1 MPSAFHSSES
11 AESTE
16 PAGGGK
22 LPEELPARVP
32 LPPIAGP
39 ETASIEEA
47 LKELQAGR
55 PLIVVDDPERENEGD
70 LVLPASQVTP
80 ALVAFFIRHTS
91 GILCTP
97 IRSARAQSLELRPMV
112 AQNDAPLSTAFTVS
126 VDYRHGLTTGISAEE
141 RCRTI
146 LALVN
151 SDAPQD
157 FVRPGHIFPLVGRE
171 GGVLVR
177 TGHTEAALDLA
188 RLAGLPE
195 VGLLA
200 ELVNDDGSVKKGE
213 QILEFARHH
222 RIRVVTIADLVR
234 YRQESESLLTRV
246 AAKPRATAAGPAW
259 VYSYRPNFQPM
270 LEAHACHFAMVF
282 GELGDGASV
291 LVRFHKEHL
300 PDDIFADVFT
310 DSSQGLRESLR
321 RIGEE
326 KRGIIVYLRRGAVG
340 VVESKDSQLTSWR
353 EIGIGAQILRDLGV
367 KSIRLLAHA
376 DRAYV
381 GLAGFGIE
389 FLKTE
394 LLSQS
399 P

>member
-1 MPSAFHSSES
+1 MPSEFYSS
-11 AESTE
+11 E
-16 PAGGGK
+16 PAG
-22 LPEELPARVP
+22 EELSARGP
-32 LPPIAGP
+32 HRAGT
-39 ETASIEEA
+39 EAASIEVA

-70 LVLPASQVTP
+70 LVLPASKVTP
-80 ALVAFFIRHTS
+80 ELVAFFIRHTS

-97 IRSARAQSLELRPMV
+97 IRAARAQSLELRPMV

-141 RCRTI
+141 RCQTI
-146 LALVN
+146 LALVRSN
-151 SDAPQD
+151 SPED

-200 ELVNDDGSVKKGE
+200 ELVNDDGSVKKGG
-213 QILEFARHH
+213 QILDFARHH
-222 RIRVVTIADLVR
+222 QIRVVTIAELVR

-246 AAKPRATAAGPAW
+246 AATPRATAAGPAW
-259 VYSYRPNFQPM
+259 VYSYRPSFEPT
-270 LEAHACHFAMVF
+270 LDAHACHFAMVF

-291 LVRFHKEHL
+291 LVRFHKEQL
-300 PDDIFADVFT
+300 PEDLFADVFT

-340 VVESKDSQLTSWR
+340 VVESNTSQLASWR

-367 KSIRLLAHA
+367 QSIRLLAHA

-381 GLAGFGIE
+381 GLAGFSIE

-394 LLSQS
+394 LLSQT